1 MKGSD
6 GCYFH
11 FAVKESLSR
20 SRQLLGHL
28 ADSDNHTNTIFLQ
41 VSIDGLPLFHSSC
54 KQFWPILGSVCRPV
68 ESDPFVTEL
77 FCGEKKNWTVLW
89 RKEKLDCFV
98 AKIKIGLFCGE
109 KKNWTVLWRK
119 EI

>member
-68 ESDPFVTEL
+68 ESDPFVIGL
-77 FCGEKKNWTVLW
+77 FCGENKNWTVLW
-89 RKEKLDCFV
+89 RK
-98 AKIKIGLFCGE
+98 
-109 KKNWTVLWRK
+109 
-119 EI
+119 